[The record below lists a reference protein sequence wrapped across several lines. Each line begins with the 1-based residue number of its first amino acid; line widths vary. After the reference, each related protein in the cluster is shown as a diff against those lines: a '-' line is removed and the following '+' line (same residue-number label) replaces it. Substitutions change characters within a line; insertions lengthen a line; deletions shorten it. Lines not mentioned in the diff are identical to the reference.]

1 MMRNDWQNMYTAAT
15 DVMNSGQYNLNTP
28 YDVIFTDEGENSSE
42 SVFELQ
48 CASTAAL
55 PASDKIGSQ
64 FCEVQGVRGSGQ
76 WDLGWGWHMG
86 TELMGEAFEP
96 GDPAKMLRC
105 FTSVVRILIRS
116 LPRIPTNLMES
127 LRYLKPTVLILTRK
141 LIPTRHSVKS
151 LPGTAFG

>member
-86 TELMGEAFEP
+86 TELMGEAFES
-96 GDPAKMLRC
+96 GDPRKDATLLY
-105 FTSVVRILIRS
+105 FRS

-127 LRYLKPTVLILTRK
+127 LQYLKPTVLILTRK

>member
-64 FCEVQGVRGSGQ
+64 SAKYKVYAVPAN
-76 WDLGWGWHMG
+76 G
-86 TELMGEAFEP
+86 TSAGDGTWEP
-96 GDPAKMLRC
+96 
-105 FTSVVRILIRS
+105 S
-116 LPRIPTNLMES
+116 
-127 LRYLKPTVLILTRK
+127 
-141 LIPTRHSVKS
+141 
-151 LPGTAFG
+151 